1 MTDKN
6 DLRDMTRSFLEE
18 IFQGAVEEE
27 DANDSLL
34 VEGPHGSY
42 GHAMAGGKDQYNNYR
57 QQHVAELADIVEQYP
72 DMAESETDLRE
83 YWEGIVRDALKL
95 AFGGSQHE
103 EMPMLQRMVLNP
115 PGEKG

>member
-42 GHAMAGGKDQYNNYR
+42 GHAMAGGKDQYSNYR
-57 QQHVAELADIVEQYP
+57 Q
-72 DMAESETDLRE
+72 
-83 YWEGIVRDALKL
+83 
-95 AFGGSQHE
+95 QHE
-103 EMPMLQRMVLNP
+103 EMPMLQSMVLNP